1 MSKQYD
7 SFMDELE
14 QLMNKY
20 NVAIF
25 PSMYDSIQIWDIDC
39 FYQPKDKE
47 IKESLTNF
55 EDRTKDNED

>member
-25 PSMYDSIQIWDIDC
+25 PSRYDGLQVWSANSLFQT
-39 FYQPKDKE
+39 KEKE
-47 IKESLTNF
+47 IKESLNNF
-55 EDRTKDNED
+55 EDRTEANEN

>member
-1 MSKQYD
+1 MSRQYD

-25 PSMYDSIQIWDIDC
+25 PSLYDSIQIWDIDY
-39 FYQPKDKE
+39 FYQSKDKE

-55 EDRTKDNED
+55 KDRTEANEN